1 LEYIAEPVVIA
12 KGAANHVKLSPLD
25 VSQGLKATVVNKF
38 SDVIFF
44 LLFFEELS
52 VMPTDRDIEFVIE

>member
-1 LEYIAEPVVIA
+1 MSEPVVIA

-25 VSQGLKATVVNKF
+25 VSQGLKAPVVNKF

-44 LLFFEELS
+44 DKLS
-52 VMPTDRDIEFVIE
+52 VMPSDRDIEFIIE

>member
-25 VSQGLKATVVNKF
+25 VSQGLKAPVVNKF
-38 SDVIFF
+38 FDVIFF
-44 LLFFEELS
+44 LEELS